1 MRSSDMGIR
10 MGIRDV
16 ILLVPLLA
24 ASAVAGCGDARA
36 SHTQLSSAAGDVAE
50 SLAPR
55 YARAETPGA
64 PGAVASLAPL
74 AKQVTPAVVAIQ
86 SLIGPDSNQVAN
98 NDRQGPPGVPPGFVP
113 PGVSP
118 FGPPPDEGPHGALG
132 TGFIVSSDGYI
143 LTNNHVVEG
152 SQRLTVGLPD
162 RRIFTA
168 KVIGHDPATDVA
180 LIKIDATGLPTLPLG
195 DDSTTQVGDAVMA
208 VGNPLGLNFTVT
220 SGIVSAKGRNRELRG
235 LFNDRYAIVDFIQ
248 TDAVINPGNSGG
260 PLVDMSGRVIGINS
274 AIASPTGTFAG
285 YGFAVPISIARIVM
299 NDLRKYGRVRHAI
312 LGVTVQDVTPADAR
326 AAGLKEI
333 QGVLVGGVSS
343 GGPASKAGVHP
354 GDIIT
359 AVNGRSID
367 QVSTLQRMIFGF
379 EPGSTVTL
387 ELHRYGQQQTA
398 QVTLGEPPKE
408 QQTASRGG
416 DSNSGTPQLGI
427 GVVPVTPDVANR
439 LQLPSGTTGLLV
451 GQVDPTGPAA
461 TAGLTRGDI
470 IEAALG
476 PGSERPLRSIDDLRT
491 AVTHA
496 TNGVVSLL
504 VFSPQAGGTRV
515 VNIQTGR

>member
-1 MRSSDMGIR
+1 MRSPAIR
-10 MGIRDV
+10 ICGVMPLIS
-16 ILLVPLLA
+16 LVA
-24 ASAVAGCGDARA
+24 ASALVACRD
-36 SHTQLSSAAGDVAE
+36 SHSSPNHLAMAAGEVAE

-55 YARAETPGA
+55 YASAETPST
-64 PGAVASLAPL
+64 PGGIASLAPL
-74 AKQVTPAVVAIQ
+74 ARQVTPAVVAIQ
-86 SLIGPDSNQVAN
+86 SLIGPDSNQVASN
-98 NDRQGPPGVPPGFVP
+98 GGQGPPGLPPGFLP
-113 PGVSP
+113 PG
-118 FGPPPDEGPHGALG
+118 FGPPQDEGPRGALG

-152 SQRLTVGLPD
+152 SERLTVGLPD

-195 DDSTTQVGDAVMA
+195 NDSTTQVGDAVMA

-248 TDAVINPGNSGG
+248 TNAVINPGNSGG

-274 AIASPTGTFAG
+274 AIASPTGSFAG

-299 NDLRKYGRVRHAI
+299 EDLRKYGRVRHAI

-343 GGPASKAGVHP
+343 GGPAAKAGVHP

-359 AVNGRSID
+359 AVDGKSID
-367 QVSTLQRMIFGF
+367 QVSSLQRMIFGF
-379 EPGSTVTL
+379 QPGAAVTL
-387 ELHRYGQQQTA
+387 ELHRYGQQRSA
-398 QVTLGEPPKE
+398 QVTLGEPPKD
-408 QQTASRGG
+408 QQTASNSGG
-416 DSNSGTPQLGI
+416 SNSGATHLGVAVI
-427 GVVPVTPDVANR
+427 PVTPEVANQ
-439 LQLPSGTTGLLV
+439 LQLPNGTTGLLV
-451 GQVDPTGPAA
+451 RQVDPTGPAA
-461 TAGLTRGDI
+461 TAGLAPGDI

-476 PGSERPLRSIDDLRT
+476 PGSEKPLHSIQDLRG
-491 AVTHA
+491 AIEHA

-504 VFSPQAGGTRV
+504 VFSPQAGGTHV
-515 VNIQTGR
+515 VNIQTTGR

>member
-1 MRSSDMGIR
+1 MRSPAIR
-10 MGIRDV
+10 VYGV
-16 ILLVPLLA
+16 TPLFSLLA
-24 ASAVAGCGDARA
+24 ASALVACGD
-36 SHTQLSSAAGDVAE
+36 SHSSPNHLATAAGEVAE
-50 SLAPR
+50 SLAPH
-55 YARAETPGA
+55 AASAETPGA
-64 PGAVASLAPL
+64 PGGVASLAPL
-74 AKQVTPAVVAIQ
+74 ARQVTPAVVAIQ
-86 SLIGPDSNQVAN
+86 SLIGPDSNQVASSE
-98 NDRQGPPGVPPGFVP
+98 GEAPPGLPPGFLP
-113 PGVSP
+113 PGL
-118 FGPPPDEGPHGALG
+118 GPPQDQGPRGALG

-152 SQRLTVGLPD
+152 SERLTVGLPD

-168 KVIGHDPATDVA
+168 KVIGHDPATDIA

-260 PLVDMSGRVIGINS
+260 PLVDMNGRVIGINS
-274 AIASPTGTFAG
+274 AIASPTGSFAG

-299 NDLRKYGRVRHAI
+299 EDLRKYGRVRHAI
-312 LGVTVQDVTPADAR
+312 LGITVQDVTPADAR

-343 GGPASKAGVHP
+343 GGPAAKAGVHP

-359 AVNGRSID
+359 AVDGKSID
-367 QVSTLQRMIFGF
+367 QVSSLQRMIFGF
-379 EPGSTVTL
+379 QPGATVTL
-387 ELHRYGQQQTA
+387 ELHRYGQQRSA
-398 QVTLGEPPKE
+398 QVTLGEPPKD
-408 QQTASRGG
+408 QQTASNGG
-416 DSNSGTPQLGI
+416 GSNSGATHLGI
-427 GVVPVTPDVANR
+427 AVIPMTPELANQ
-439 LQLPSGTTGLLV
+439 LQLPNGTTGLIV
-451 GQVDPTGPAA
+451 RQVDPTGPAA
-461 TAGLTRGDI
+461 TAGLAPGDI

-476 PGSERPLRSIDDLRT
+476 PGSDRPLRSIEDLRG
-491 AVTHA
+491 AIDHA

-504 VFSPQAGGTRV
+504 VFSPQAGGTHV